1 MKRIWLTALC
11 CALLLALT
19 GCGSLFDRSFSSVTP
34 HQEQAASDE
43 DASILRAENYADL
56 VSCVQH
62 FVALGQTSGTVHAYQ
77 YPGDIQ
83 ADLAAACS
91 EVLTEDPLGAYALAD
106 IDYSCGRIVSYYE
119 CVFSFSYRHTVQ
131 EMAAISTAY
140 GNGAIRDLLQSTMAA
155 FEDTLV
161 LRTSEFYADRTALLT
176 LAQEAYY
183 RSPGTALGYPEIT
196 ISTYPDTGSVR
207 IVEFSLNYGASQALL
222 QERAESVLAAAAQLA
237 GQDTAGDETV
247 AWLLYSRLLDQTRF
261 DPEGSPS
268 VYDALCS
275 GSASSEGITLAY
287 ALLCQQAGIPCQL
300 VQGTLNGV
308 PHWWNLITLED
319 TCWQLDLTRAD
330 AEDSFLHNDSFMASA
345 AYNWSQ
351 EDYPACDGED
361 NTAQTVMADGP
372 TGLPAGTE
380 GEAPEDGEP
389 FTDAPEPSPDP
400 EPADPGVEDSAPEPE
415 FSGSGE

>member
-1 MKRIWLTALC
+1 MKRILLAALC
-11 CALLLALT
+11 CALLSALT
-19 GCGSLFDRSFSSVTP
+19 GCGSIFDRSFSSVAP

-83 ADLAAACS
+83 ADLTAACN
-91 EVLTEDPLGAYALAD
+91 EVLTEDPLGAYALSD
-106 IDYSCGRIVSYYE
+106 IDFSCGRIVSYYE

-131 EMAAISTAY
+131 EMAAISTVY
-140 GNGAIRDLLQSTMAA
+140 GSGAIRDQLQTAMSG

-161 LRTSEFYADRTALLT
+161 IRTSDFYADRNTLFT

-183 RSPGTALGYPEIT
+183 RSPGTAMGYPEIT
-196 ISTYPDTGSVR
+196 ISTYPNTGSVR
-207 IVEFSLNYGASQALL
+207 IVEFSLNYGASQQLL
-222 QERAESVLAAAAQLA
+222 LERSESVLAAAAQLA
-237 GQDTAGDETV
+237 GQDAAGDETV
-247 AWLLYSRLLDQTRF
+247 AWLLYSRLLDQTEF
-261 DPEGSPS
+261 NPEGSPS
-268 VYDALCS
+268 VYAALCT
-275 GSASSEGITLAY
+275 GSANSEGIALAY

-300 VQGTLNGV
+300 VQGTLNGS

-330 AEDSFLHNDSFMASA
+330 AEDSFLHNDSFMAFS

-351 EDYPACDGED
+351 EDYPTCDGED
-361 NTAQTVMADGP
+361 NTAQTVMANEP
-372 TGLPAGTE
+372 TGAPAETE
-380 GEAPEDGEP
+380 G
-389 FTDAPEPSPDP
+389 DAPADPASSAEPPESEP
-400 EPADPGVEDSAPEPE
+400 EPAEPDADASASLPEPE
-415 FSGSGE
+415 PPAPEG